1 MVRGATSRIVP
12 VGGPVPQ
19 DGRQH
24 ADWVRQ
30 SIDSAAALGKAGFAA
45 SWRRSLLHHKIDP
58 ERAAEETRLSAAETR
73 QIREASGL
81 LISVAG
87 PVLERLARVALDAG
101 CSVLLTDAR
110 GLVLEERV
118 RPADATYF
126 HGAGLA
132 PGSDWSE
139 STEGTNGI
147 GTALAEARPVVVYR
161 DQHFRSCNIGLTCM
175 GAPIFGAE
183 GELAGVIDVSSARAD
198 VNESFARLVA
208 LTVQDAAQR
217 VEADLF
223 RATFAGAR
231 ILSTGGGEGA
241 PQGVMLLAIDRDDLV
256 IGATRAARRHLGI
269 EARMIGQTPAGDLLG
284 GGASASAGLA
294 EAQRAEMARALARC
308 RGNVTAAARDL
319 GIGRA
324 TFYRKAHALGLAL

>member
-1 MVRGATSRIVP
+1 MVAGAIGKGGGRGP
-12 VGGPVPQ
+12 HG
-19 DGRQH
+19 H
-24 ADWVRQ
+24 ADAVRQ
-30 SIDSAAALGKAGFAA
+30 AIDSEAALGRPGFVA

-58 ERAAEETRLSAAETR
+58 ERPAGGQRLSAA
-73 QIREASGL
+73 QIRANREANGL
-81 LISVAG
+81 LISVAM
-87 PVLERLARVALDAG
+87 PVLDRLARVALDAG
-101 CSVLLTDAR
+101 CSVLLTDAS

-118 RPADATYF
+118 RGADEDYF

-139 STEGTNGI
+139 RSEGTNGI

-161 DQHFRSCNIGLTCM
+161 DQHFRAGNIGLACM
-175 GAPIFGAE
+175 GAPVFGRE
-183 GELAGVIDVSSARAD
+183 GDLAGVIDVSSARSD
-198 VNESFARLVA
+198 VNEAYARLVA

-223 RATFAGAR
+223 RASFSGAR
-231 ILSTGGGEGA
+231 ILSAGGGEGA

-256 IGATRAARRHLGI
+256 VGATRAARRHLGI
-269 EARMIGQTPAGDLLG
+269 EAAMIGQKPAADLLEG
-284 GGASASAGLA
+284 GGPSGLA
-294 EAQRAEMARALARC
+294 AAERAEMARALARR

-324 TFYRKAHALGLAL
+324 TFYRKAHALGLRL